1 MVPVECRYHHGH
13 LLLPSSHPKGRSFPW
28 CVFSYLPALIVLI
41 DLFVFSV
48 TGTLR
53 TPNYALLVSHSHPEG
68 SVCRLIASFQYFVA
82 NQTVGGVQCIF
93 KSESG
98 EALGHVHNG

>member
-1 MVPVECRYHHGH
+1 MVPVECRYHHEH
-13 LLLPSSHPKGRSFPW
+13 LFLPSSYPKGGPFPW
-28 CVFSYLPALIVLI
+28 CVFSCLPGLVVLI
-41 DLFVFSV
+41 DIFVLSV
-48 TGTLR
+48 IGTLR

-68 SVCRLIASFQYFVA
+68 RVCQLLASFQYFIA
-82 NQTVGGVQCIF
+82 DQTVGAVQCIF